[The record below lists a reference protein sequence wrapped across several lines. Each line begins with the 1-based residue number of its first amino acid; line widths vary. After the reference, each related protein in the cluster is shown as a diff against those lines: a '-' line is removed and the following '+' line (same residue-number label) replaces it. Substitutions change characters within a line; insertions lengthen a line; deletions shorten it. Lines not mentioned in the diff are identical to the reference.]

1 MSATLP
7 TSLPNIV
14 LVHSHDTGRY
24 VQPYGHPVPTPNI
37 QRLADQGLLF
47 RQAFAAAPTC
57 SPSRAAL
64 LTGRWPHSNGML
76 GLAHRGFALDDP
88 GQHMQHTLREAGY
101 WTAMVG
107 EQHVSDD
114 PEDLGYD
121 RVLDADTSHAHHVA
135 PAAVELLRDRP
146 RQPFF
151 LSVGFFETHRDYFE
165 PTSVRDALYSV
176 PPTNLPDSPVT
187 RRDMA
192 AFKQS
197 ARALDHGVGAV
208 LSALDEQD
216 LADDTIVIVTTDHG
230 LPFPGGKSTLSDR
243 GLGVMLIVRGP
254 GGFHGGRVNDA
265 LVSQIDI
272 FPTLCELIGIEA
284 PAHLQGRS
292 LLPAVRG
299 DAREVN
305 AAIFGELTY
314 HAAYDPQRAIRTRRH
329 KYVRRW
335 GDRNLPVL
343 PNVDDSP
350 SKDLLLRHGLAEIP
364 RPREELYDLMF
375 DPNEAHNLAESPD
388 YADVRAILRGRLE
401 EWMEETADPLLDG
414 PVPAPVDAEVNDPAG
429 ISAAEAPDTDT
440 GALR

>member
-7 TSLPNIV
+7 TTLPNIV
-14 LVHSHDTGRY
+14 LVHSHDTGRF

-47 RQAFAAAPTC
+47 RQAYAAAPTC

-64 LTGRWPHSNGML
+64 MTGRWPHCNGML

-88 GQHMQHTLREAGY
+88 GQHWLHTLRAAGY

-107 EQHVSDD
+107 EQHISAD
-114 PEDLGYD
+114 PEELGYD
-121 RVLDADTSHAHHVA
+121 RVVDADTSHAHVVA
-135 PAAVELLRDRP
+135 PAAVALLRDRP

-151 LSVGFFETHRDYFE
+151 MSVGFFETHRDYFE

-176 PPTNLPDSPVT
+176 PPANLPDSPVT

-208 LSALDEQD
+208 LGALDEQL
-216 LADDTIVIVTTDHG
+216 LADDTLVILTTDHG
-230 LPFPGGKSTLSDR
+230 LPFPGAKATLTDR
-243 GLGVMLIVRGP
+243 GLGVSLIMRGP

-265 LVSQIDI
+265 LVSHIDV
-272 FPTLCELIGIEA
+272 FPTLCELLEIE
-284 PAHLQGRS
+284 PPDHLQGRS
-292 LLPAVRG
+292 LMPAVRG
-299 DAREVN
+299 EAREVN
-305 AAIFGELTY
+305 DEVFGELTY

-335 GDRNLPVL
+335 GDRDLPVL
-343 PNVDDSP
+343 PNIDDSP
-350 SKDLLLRHGLAEIP
+350 SKDLLLQHGLAEMP
-364 RPREELYDLMF
+364 RPREELYDLLF
-375 DPNEAHNLAESPD
+375 DPNEADNLIDSPD
-388 YADVRAILRGRLE
+388 HADVVAVLRGRLE
-401 EWMEETADPLLDG
+401 EWMVETDDPLLEG
-414 PVPAPVDAEVNDPAG
+414 FVPAPVGAEVNDPDCV
-429 ISAAEAPDTDT
+429 SAAEAPGSDT
-440 GALR
+440 GAVR

>member
-1 MSATLP
+1 MSP
-7 TSLPNIV
+7 TRPNIV

-24 VQPYGHPVPTPNI
+24 VQPYGYQLTTPNI

-47 RQAFAAAPTC
+47 RQAFSASPTC

-64 LTGRWPHSNGML
+64 LTGRWPHSNGMN

-88 GQHMQHTLREAGY
+88 GQHILHTLRTGGY

-107 EQHVSDD
+107 EQHVSAD

-121 RVLDADTSHAHHVA
+121 MVVDADTSHAHHVA
-135 PAAVELLRDRP
+135 PAAVALLRDRP
-146 RQPFF
+146 PQPFF

-176 PPTNLPDSPVT
+176 PPANLPDSPVT

-197 ARALDHGVGAV
+197 ARALDHGVGA
-208 LSALDEQD
+208 
-216 LADDTIVIVTTDHG
+216 
-230 LPFPGGKSTLSDR
+230 KSTLSDR
-243 GLGVMLIVRGP
+243 GLGVTLIVRGP

-272 FPTLCELIGIEA
+272 FPTLCELVGI
-284 PAHLQGRS
+284 PVPDHVQGRS
-292 LLPAVRG
+292 LVPAVRG
-299 DAREVN
+299 EARDVN
-305 AAIFGELTY
+305 EAVYAELTY

-335 GDRNLPVL
+335 GDRDLPVL
-343 PNVDDSP
+343 PNIDDSP
-350 SKDLLLRHGLAEIP
+350 SKELLLHHGLAETP
-364 RPREELYDLMF
+364 RPREELYDLLF
-375 DPNEAHNLAESPD
+375 DPNEAHNLVTSPD
-388 YADVRAILRGRLE
+388 HHGLLAVMRARLE
-401 EWMEETADPLLDG
+401 RWMEETGDPLLDG
-414 PVPAPVDAEVNDPAG
+414 HVPAPPGAEVNDPTG
-429 ISAAEAPDTDT
+429 ISAAEATDTDT
-440 GALR
+440 GAVR